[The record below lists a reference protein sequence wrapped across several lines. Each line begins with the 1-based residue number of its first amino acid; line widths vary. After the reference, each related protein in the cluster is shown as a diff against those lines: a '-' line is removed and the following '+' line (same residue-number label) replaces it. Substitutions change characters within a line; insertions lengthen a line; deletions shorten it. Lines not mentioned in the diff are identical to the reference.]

1 MIRQFIEDA
10 GTNGRRPF
18 PLAVAGTGRAM
29 GPLLTFLRR
38 RDFTDAFPWVKLVAA
53 FLPEGTDLPPVPL
66 TEGLP
71 RYSDLGTL
79 FANHP
84 DIRLVFDLTDD
95 GSLNAALR
103 SAAPPG
109 VSIVGPDSALVLHE
123 MMSQERLCG
132 SCNVQLQQARDLFAT
147 LIDQVD
153 EDILLIDT
161 EGHILDLNRNIIE
174 RKGGTKDDWIGACC
188 KEIDGPDFCCP
199 PERGGCPFRETSATG
214 RKAER
219 IHTKV
224 DEEGRVRYYR
234 VYTYPVVDQNER
246 LTSIIEM
253 RRDITSRTN
262 MEQRLQQSE
271 KLAAIG
277 ELATYIA
284 HEIRNPLFAIG
295 GFANSLLRVPTL
307 DDNARGKVQVI
318 LEESRRLDN
327 ILRSIL
333 NFARPTASKAG
344 KTDVN
349 GVVRQTLELMAF
361 GFDKRSIT
369 SELKLASD
377 LPRVRGDAELLK
389 QCLINLVKN
398 AQEAMTH
405 GGVLTVHTGMTHS
418 HVFVAVEDTGSGIPA
433 EMHERIFSPFF
444 STKEKGAGIGLA
456 MTRKI
461 VEDMGGKVDLVSHV
475 GKGTRITLFLPP
487 VLAVPDSH
495 ETHADTHEP
504 GAEYREDA
512 KTAETADKAGAASPA
527 PPAATPAPVIAPLA
541 SDTTGS
547 SSAASPK
554 APG

>member
-1 MIRQFIEDA
+1 MNRST
-10 GTNGRRPF
+10 GTSHDRRPF
-18 PLAVAGTGRAM
+18 PLAVAGTGRPL
-29 GPLLTFLRR
+29 GPMLTFLRR
-38 RDFTDAFPWVKLVAA
+38 RDFTDAFPWVKLVAVV
-53 FLPEGTDLPPVPL
+53 LPHGMDLPPMPL
-66 TEGLP
+66 AEGLP
-71 RYSDLGTL
+71 RYGDAATL
-79 FANHP
+79 FASHP
-84 DIRLVFDLTDD
+84 DLRLILDLTDD
-95 GSLNAALR
+95 GSLTDGLR
-103 SAAPPG
+103 ASAPPG
-109 VSIVGPDSALVLHE
+109 VSVVGPDSALVLLE
-123 MMSQERLCG
+123 VMASERMCG

-161 EGHILDLNRNIIE
+161 EGHILDLNRNILE
-174 RKGGTKDDWIGACC
+174 RKGGTKDDWVGACC
-188 KEIDGPDFCCP
+188 KEIDGPDFCAP
-199 PERGGCPFRETSATG
+199 PERGGCPFRETTATG

-224 DEEGRVRYYR
+224 DEEGRVRYFR
-234 VYTYPVVDQNER
+234 VYTYPVQDQNGR

-253 RRDITSRTN
+253 RRDITNRTN
-262 MEQRLQQSE
+262 MELRLQQSE

-295 GFANSLLRVPTL
+295 GFANSLLRLPTL
-307 DDNARGKVQVI
+307 DETARGKVQVI

-333 NFARPTASKAG
+333 NFARPTTSKAG
-344 KTDVN
+344 KADLN

-361 GFDKRSIT
+361 GFDTRRIT
-369 SELKLASD
+369 SELALAAD
-377 LPRVRGDAELLK
+377 LPRVRGDAELIK

-398 AQEAMTH
+398 AQEAMPG
-405 GGVLTVHTGMTHS
+405 GGVLTVRTGMTHS
-418 HVFVAVEDTGSGIPA
+418 HVFVTVEDSGEGIPA

-487 VLAVPDSH
+487 VLAVPEG
-495 ETHADTHEP
+495 ETPPHANGPAGEDTP
-504 GAEYREDA
+504 GETGGQGSPSSRDA
-512 KTAETADKAGAASPA
+512 QTSETATSGTPPPPETASAPA
-527 PPAATPAPVIAPLA
+527 
-541 SDTTGS
+541 
-547 SSAASPK
+547 SSATSPCPFARK
-554 APG
+554 A